1 MTIVAGWDIGGAH
14 LKYARVE
21 NGRVILVRQVACP
34 LWLGV
39 EHLSEALANAL
50 AELPDATV
58 HAVTMTG
65 ELAEIFPHRAEGVAR
80 IVETVAQ
87 AIQGPE
93 LRIYGGRSGFLTP
106 SEAPARW
113 LDVASANWHAS
124 AALAAAL
131 CAEALFVDIGSTTA
145 DIIPIADGAVAADGY
160 TDSERLQTGELV
172 YTGVMRTSLMALAT
186 EAPFAG
192 VKQRVTAENFSTTA
206 DIYRLTGELA
216 AEDDQY
222 PASDGR
228 GKSPEECRAR
238 LARML
243 GRDAAD
249 IGLTTRSS
257 LAWNQLARYFRE
269 RQLSLLYDAAAQA
282 LSGAPLSENA
292 PIIGA
297 GAGHFLARAL
307 AVRLAR
313 PYMPFQS
320 LFPHTESARHAAGVA
335 APAVAVGLLCVVEK
349 SGRR

>member
-14 LKYARVE
+14 LKFARVE
-21 NGRVILVRQVACP
+21 NGRVVLVRQVPCP

-39 EHLSEALANAL
+39 EHLHDALSDAMP
-50 AELPDATV
+50 ELKGATV
-58 HAVTMTG
+58 HAATMTG
-65 ELAEIFPHRAEGVAR
+65 ELAEVFPHRAEGVAR
-80 IVETVAQ
+80 IVETLAH
-87 AIQGPE
+87 ALPE
-93 LRIYGGRSGFLTP
+93 GQLNIYGGRAGILTP
-106 SEAPARW
+106 EEAPARW

-131 CAEALFVDIGSTTA
+131 CPEALFVDVGSTTT
-145 DIIPIADGAVAADGY
+145 DIVPITDRAVAADGY

-172 YTGVMRTSLMALAT
+172 YTGVMRTSLMALAA
-186 EAPFAG
+186 EVPFAG

-249 IGLTTRSS
+249 TGLYTSSS

-269 RQLSLLYDAAAQA
+269 RQLGLLYDAAAQA
-282 LSGAPLSENA
+282 LSGAPLGENA

-307 AVRLAR
+307 AIRLAR

-320 LFPHTESARHAAGVA
+320 LFPHVESARHAAGVA
-335 APAVAVGLLCVVEK
+335 APAVAVALLCVVDNQ
-349 SGRR
+349 RL

>member
-14 LKYARVE
+14 LKFARIE
-21 NGRVILVRQVACP
+21 NGRVVLVRQVPCP

-39 EHLSEALANAL
+39 EHLDSALSDAM
-50 AELPDATV
+50 AELKDATI

-65 ELAEIFPHRAEGVAR
+65 ELAEVFPHRAEGVAR
-80 IVETVAQ
+80 IVETASNALSRAEV
-87 AIQGPE
+87 
-93 LRIYGGRSGFLTP
+93 LIYGGRSGFLTP
-106 SEAPARW
+106 EKAPQRW

-131 CAEALFVDIGSTTA
+131 CPEALFVDVGSTTT
-145 DIIPIADGAVAADGY
+145 DIVPITDRAVSADGY
-160 TDSERLQTGELV
+160 TDAERLQTGELV

-186 EAPFAG
+186 EVPFAG
-192 VKQRVTAENFSTTA
+192 VKQRVMAENFSTAA

-228 GKSPEECRAR
+228 GKSPDECRAR

-243 GRDAAD
+243 GRDSAD
-249 IGLTTRSS
+249 STGLNTRAS

-269 RQLSLLYDAAAQA
+269 RQLGLLYDAAAQA
-282 LSGAPLSENA
+282 LSGAPLGENA

-320 LFPHTESARHAAGVA
+320 LFPHAESARHAAGVA
-335 APAVAVGLLCVVEK
+335 APAVAVGLLCVVDNH
-349 SGRR
+349 RN